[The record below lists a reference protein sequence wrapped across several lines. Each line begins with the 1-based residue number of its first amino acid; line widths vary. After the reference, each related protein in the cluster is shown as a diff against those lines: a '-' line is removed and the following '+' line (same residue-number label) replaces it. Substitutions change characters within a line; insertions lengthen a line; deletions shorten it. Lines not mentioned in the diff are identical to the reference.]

1 MAHKVLFNIPDRELG
16 KSDIKFKVKNDS
28 EVVGMLEVSKGGLV
42 WYRKGNSYGNKIGWS
57 KLDSIMKDMPRR
69 EKR

>member
-16 KSDIKFKVKNDS
+16 KSDIKFKVRKNN
-28 EVVGMLEVSKGGLV
+28 EVFGMLEISKGGLV
-42 WYRKGNSYGNKIGWS
+42 WYRKGNSYGNKIGWL
-57 KLDSIMKDMPRR
+57 KFDSVMKNMPRL